1 MRNEEWIGML
11 RLIPE
16 DQRNQTVIVMQNGME
31 VVVDTIFRFEPNYLV
46 LRGRQTGNTDEM
58 RAFFIPYDQMLYYR
72 LERVVKLD
80 ELYRI
85 YGEEP
90 PASAYEDALL
100 LEESAAAPVSEQP
113 AGSPAPATM
122 LAGGNGAVAPDTAG
136 TVARNNLL
144 ARIRAARATSAGPGR
159 QNTR

>member
-16 DQRNQTVIVMQNGME
+16 DQRNQIVIVMQNGME
-31 VVVDTIFRFEPNYLV
+31 VVVDTIFRFEPNYIV
-46 LRGRQTGNTDEM
+46 LRGRQMGNTDEG
-58 RAFFIPYDQMLYYR
+58 RAFFVPYDQMLYYR
-72 LERVVKLD
+72 IERLVRLD

-90 PASAYEDALL
+90 PPSAYEEAL
-100 LEESAAAPVSEQP
+100 LEEAAAASLAEQP
-113 AGSPAPATM
+113 ASPAPATM
-122 LAGGNGAVAPDTAG
+122 VAGGNGAMAPDAAG
-136 TVARNNLL
+136 SVARNNLL